1 MERLVKAGGYA
12 ALAQALL
19 YLVSFAVLAAFQPGD
34 TASWTAA
41 QKLSYTLAHGNLAQF
56 WVLMYYASGI
66 ALVVLTAALHQR
78 LRLDAPVLSAITTP
92 FGYIWAAFLMASGMV
107 GQLGFAAVTR
117 LHAESADQAL
127 TVWTTVKV
135 VQDAFG
141 GGVEL
146 LGGVWVLLLSGVILR
161 FSRPLAILGIIVGLA
176 GVLTVIPQLG
186 LMKAVFG
193 LSQIVWFIW
202 IGIWLVR
209 ASKTAPVQPT
219 H

>member
-1 MERLVKAGGYA
+1 MERLAKAGGYA

-19 YLVSFAVLAAFQPGD
+19 YLISFAVLAAFQPGD

-41 QKLSYTLAHGNLAQF
+41 QKLSYTLEHGDLAHF
-56 WVLMYYASGI
+56 WALLYYASGI
-66 ALVVLTAALHQR
+66 ALVALTAGLHQR
-78 LRLDAPVLSAITTP
+78 LLSSAPVLMPLTTP
-92 FGYIWAAFLMASGMV
+92 FGYIWAGFLMASGMV
-107 GQLGFAAVTR
+107 SQIGFAAVAR
-117 LHAESADQAL
+117 LHGESADQAL
-127 TVWTTVKV
+127 SVWTTVKV

-146 LGGVWVLLLSGVILR
+146 LGGVWVLLLSVAILR
-161 FSRPLAILGIIVGLA
+161 FSRPLAILGIIVGVA

-202 IGIWLVR
+202 IGFWLVR

-219 H
+219 R

>member
-1 MERLVKAGGYA
+1 MERLAKAGGYA

-19 YLVSFAVLAAFQPGD
+19 YLISFAVLAAFQPGD

-41 QKLSYTLAHGNLAQF
+41 QKLSYTLEHGALNQF
-56 WVLMYYASGI
+56 WALLYYASGI
-66 ALVVLTAALHQR
+66 ALVALTAGLHQR
-78 LRLDAPVLSAITTP
+78 LLSSAPVLMPLTTP
-92 FGYIWAAFLMASGMV
+92 FGYIWAGFLMASGMV
-107 GQLGFAAVTR
+107 SQIGFAAVAR
-117 LHAESADQAL
+117 LHGESADQAL
-127 TVWTTVKV
+127 SVWTTVKV

-146 LGGVWVLLLSGVILR
+146 LGGVWVLLLSVAILR
-161 FSRPLAILGIIVGLA
+161 FSRPLAILGIIVGVA

-202 IGIWLVR
+202 IGFWLVR

-219 H
+219 R